1 MTVSEIRILVAA
13 DQRNVRGNLKMILEA
28 AGYRVDATGDSE
40 EAVARCHRADYDIIF
55 IDIHMPKIEGLDLV
69 RCIRELNGKSTVVTL
84 SQYGAITKVVE
95 SMKLGA
101 VDFVEKPLDTRKV
114 QLLCDEILRRHA
126 LMNNDTVSELL
137 QLAEL
142 ALEQKSFV
150 EARIYLKMAMLRDEN
165 RAEPCFWLSELYE
178 SQGDVREAL
187 HYFCRALDAAPSF
200 QPTRKS
206 LFHLKQLATGNVAGN
221 NKLSA

>member
-1 MTVSEIRILVAA
+1 MVSEIRILVAA

-28 AGYRVDATGDSE
+28 SGYRVDATGDCE
-40 EAVARCHRADYDIIF
+40 EAVARCHRRYYDIIF

-69 RCIRELNGKSTVVTL
+69 RCIRELNGKTTVVTL

-95 SMKLGA
+95 AMKLGA
-101 VDFVEKPLDTRKV
+101 VDFIEKPLDPRKV
-114 QLLCDEILRRHA
+114 QLLCNEILRRHA

-137 QLAEL
+137 QSAEL

-150 EARIYLKMAMLRDEN
+150 EARIYLKMAMLRDKD

-187 HYFCRALDAAPSF
+187 HYFCRALDAGPSF

-206 LFHLKQLATGNVAGN
+206 LSRLKQLATGTNA
-221 NKLSA
+221 

>member
-1 MTVSEIRILVAA
+1 MVVSEIRILVAA

-28 AGYRVDATGDSE
+28 AGYRVDATGDSQ
-40 EAVARCHRADYDIIF
+40 EALARCHLRQYDIAF
-55 IDIHMPKIEGLDLV
+55 VDVHMTRFDGLDL
-69 RCIRELNGKSTVVTL
+69 IRGIRTVNGKITVVTL

-95 SMKLGA
+95 AMKLGA
-101 VDFVEKPLDTRKV
+101 VDFVEKPLDPKKV

-150 EARIYLKMAMLRDEN
+150 EARIYLKMAMLRDED

-187 HYFCRALDAAPSF
+187 HYFCRALDASPSF

-206 LFHLKQLATGNVAGN
+206 LFRLKQLATGTNA
-221 NKLSA
+221 